1 MFVLT
6 FFSFMA
12 DAIPNFTFS
21 KPLESLQTCTS
32 VESLTIVQCMD
43 YVYKIM
49 ELTDDVAKF
58 CS

>member
-12 DAIPNFTFS
+12 DTIPYFTFS

-32 VESLTIVQCMD
+32 VASLTLVPCMD

-58 CS
+58 RS